1 MAKSA
6 KEFNIYDYV
15 TNTILA
21 ALEAGTVPWRQCWTG
36 ESLGVPLPLSATGEA
51 YRGINVLMLWV
62 QAHEKGYCSPTWM
75 TYKQARDLG
84 GQVRK
89 GEKSTTVVKYG
100 TYEAKGEVEG
110 RDGDEGQTRAYAR
123 AYRVFNVEQIDGLA
137 EPFYRKA
144 EAPRDLGTEADPAL
158 EDWFDR
164 LGIGIDT
171 SEDPRAY
178 YRPSTDRIHMPPIA
192 TFESASQF
200 YGVLAHESAHATKA
214 PHRLD
219 RKHTGLSA
227 ERYCKEEVVAE
238 LTAALVAT
246 RLGIETHYDQ
256 NAAYLQHWIDAMK
269 ADNRAVIKAASMAQA
284 ACDWM
289 FETAGELSLPVA
301 AQIAA

>member
-6 KEFNIYDYV
+6 KEFNIYNYV
-15 TNTILA
+15 TDTIVA

-36 ESLGVPLPLSATGEA
+36 ESLGVPLPLRATGEA

-62 QAHEKGYCSPTWM
+62 QAHEMGYRSPTWM

-100 TYEAKGEVEG
+100 TYKAKGEAEG
-110 RDGDEGQTRAYAR
+110 RDGDEAQTRAYAR

-137 EPFYRKA
+137 EQFYRKA

-158 EDWFDR
+158 EDWFGR

-171 SEDPRAY
+171 TEDPRAY

-192 TFESASQF
+192 TFESASKY
-200 YGVLAHESAHATKA
+200 YGVLYHESAHATKA

-227 ERYCKEEVVAE
+227 ERYAKEEVVAE
-238 LTAALVAT
+238 LTAAFVAT

-256 NAAYLQHWIDAMK
+256 NAAYLLHWIDSMK

>member
-21 ALEAGTVPWRQCWTG
+21 ALEAGTVPWRKCWTG
-36 ESLGVPLPLSATGEA
+36 ESLGVPLPLRATGEA

-110 RDGDEGQTRAYAR
+110 RDGDEERTRAYAR

-158 EDWFDR
+158 EDWFGR

-200 YGVLAHESAHATKA
+200 YGVLAHESAHASQA

-227 ERYCKEEVVAE
+227 ERYAKEE
-238 LTAALVAT
+238 LVA
-246 RLGIETHYDQ
+246 
-256 NAAYLQHWIDAMK
+256 
-269 ADNRAVIKAASMAQA
+269 
-284 ACDWM
+284 
-289 FETAGELSLPVA
+289 LS
-301 AQIAA
+301 